1 MIALLFNLPTELL
14 IAIATAIGL
23 LLGKLLDKFLA
34 RTKDQIDKDTSIS
47 SGLRQ
52 DLDRKETELANL
64 KTELRVVDADMDL
77 YRTAYWEIREKYSA
91 LRIYARQVLQTA
103 GWSPEDID
111 EAIPA
116 LPELP
121 KK

>member
-1 MIALLFNLPTELL
+1 MIRLLFNLPTELL

-23 LLGKLLDKFLA
+23 LLGKVLDKFLA

-64 KTELRVVDADMDL
+64 KIELREIDTDMDL

-103 GWSPEDID
+103 GWSSENID
-111 EAIPA
+111 AAIPP